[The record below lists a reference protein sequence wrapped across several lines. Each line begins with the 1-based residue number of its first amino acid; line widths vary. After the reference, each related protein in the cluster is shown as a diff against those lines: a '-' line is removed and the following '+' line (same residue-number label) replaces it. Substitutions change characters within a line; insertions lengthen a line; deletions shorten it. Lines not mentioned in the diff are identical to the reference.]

1 MPEPALSS
9 SPTQETPPTATG
21 ATSARPESDT
31 ASLPSLTGLGKW
43 TNESLGILAT
53 LGLFTALLYLFGRA
67 YGSALLMALKLPE
80 ILVPLSLNQY
90 YELGAVPI
98 FFFALV
104 LATAFAYG
112 LGIRFVWSNAFL
124 YVVALVID
132 GVLTLLTWP
141 LRAFWRWLPKHPLP
155 AWLRVPAWLRFPA
168 WAVPKPVKQWVQS
181 RLPRY
186 QRWFPITDAESR
198 RLERISQY
206 STAVVMLI
214 IGMLVSGWAFVWTLE
229 QSAFLGRSSTAQTV
243 VHPARFFLTQ
253 PLSARPTTST
263 MLTTG
268 TAGYVYDNVF
278 LIARGD
284 ERYFVF
290 DALDQATC
298 TPKEILQVP
307 ASSVVDI
314 VYATPIRLGQLC
326 QIMFP
331 QPTLAPTS
339 PPAPAPAPS
348 PVLVAPTP

>member
-1 MPEPALSS
+1 MPEPALPS

-21 ATSARPESDT
+21 ATSARPESNL
-31 ASLPSLTGLGKW
+31 ASLPFLTGLGKW
-43 TNESLGILAT
+43 TNESLGLLAT

-90 YELGAVPI
+90 YELGAVPL
-98 FFFALV
+98 FFFALL

-132 GVLTLLTWP
+132 GLLTLLTWP
-141 LRAFWRWLPKHPLP
+141 LRALWRWVPKHPLP
-155 AWLRVPAWLRFPA
+155 AWLRFPA
-168 WAVPKPVKQWVQS
+168 WVVPEPVKRWIQS

-186 QRWFPITDAESR
+186 QRWFPITDADSR

-214 IGMLVSGWAFVWTLE
+214 IGMLVIGWAFVWTLE
-229 QSAFLGRSSTAQTV
+229 QSAFLGRSSAAQTV
-243 VHPARFFLTQ
+243 VHPARLFLTQ

-263 MLTTG
+263 TLTAG

-307 ASSVVDI
+307 AGSVVDV
-314 VYATPIRLGQLC
+314 VYGTPIRLGQLC
-326 QIMFP
+326 EVMFP
-331 QPTLAPTS
+331 QPTPVPT
-339 PPAPAPAPS
+339 PAPAPFLTPS
-348 PVLVAPTP
+348 PMPAAPTP